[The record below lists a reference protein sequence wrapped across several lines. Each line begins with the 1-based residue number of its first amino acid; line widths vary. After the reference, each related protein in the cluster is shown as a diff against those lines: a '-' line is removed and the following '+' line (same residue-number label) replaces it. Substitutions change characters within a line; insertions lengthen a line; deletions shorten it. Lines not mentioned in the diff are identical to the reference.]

1 MQADKKG
8 LSKREKRLI
17 LLLAVVVLFAVT
29 AMYVIVPLFNKLE
42 DRIDE
47 YNTLSLEKTRI
58 ESIIAT
64 ELSTRAALDTAA
76 AEHDELM
83 ANYLSESLL
92 SEIGRMLTG
101 LCEEHRL
108 SPIDQRLSA
117 PKPLVTGDEGDSGAT
132 VNPGFLV
139 VSATMTIRG
148 SYDDL
153 KSLLNTVD
161 KTDYIRVS
169 RVSFGRNNPETS
181 GFDRITVYFEVIMLK
196 DITED

>member
-42 DRIDE
+42 DRIDD

-58 ESIIAT
+58 EAIIAT

-76 AEHDELM
+76 AGHDELM
-83 ANYLSESLL
+83 ANYPSESHLSEV
-92 SEIGRMLTG
+92 GRMLTG

-117 PKPLVTGDEGDSGAT
+117 PKPLVTGDEGDDSAT

-153 KSLLNTVD
+153 KSLLNTVE

-196 DITED
+196 DITGD